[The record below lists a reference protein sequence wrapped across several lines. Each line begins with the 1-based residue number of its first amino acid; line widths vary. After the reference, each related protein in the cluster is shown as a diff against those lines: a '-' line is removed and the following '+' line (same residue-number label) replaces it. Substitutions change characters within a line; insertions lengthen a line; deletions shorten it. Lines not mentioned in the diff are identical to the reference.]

1 LVIAVPAAA
10 LKPPA
15 LPLAAP
21 LQGTLKISRI
31 RPKARGARLI
41 RWGAANFL
49 CFLWGDVIIFPD
61 KTPRRAAPD
70 KAWKPKGGTA
80 GRDLDTMGILP
91 FLFLLLLTGA
101 WGYQLLALVSL
112 WRFFA
117 AAAAPLPRPEGV
129 GITVFKPLKGLEA
142 TTRECL
148 ESFLTQDWRPCQVL
162 FGVRDQDDPVVPL
175 LRELQ
180 RTHAGPE
187 IEIVFCPQLLGLN
200 PKISSLRQLEERA
213 RYDLLVI
220 ADADVKV
227 GPDFLSRVAAA
238 FKDPEVGLVSCPYRS
253 GPAQTLGAQL
263 EALTIAADFIPSV
276 ATAHYVE
283 GIRFALG
290 AAMALTRRALLAS
303 GGFAPLADYLADDFQ
318 LGRRVAAAGLQVR
331 LLPYVVETQTPM
343 MSFKDYLAHQLRWA
357 RTYRVC
363 RPKGY
368 LAYGITHAL
377 VFSLALGGVT
387 GAPLWVLA
395 LILATMAL
403 RMTLAVCSE
412 RFCLLGHLPG
422 NSFWLLPL
430 KDLLSFALW
439 ALSFLGSRVTW
450 GHRSYLVNREGK
462 LLKI

>member
-1 LVIAVPAAA
+1 
-10 LKPPA
+10 
-15 LPLAAP
+15 
-21 LQGTLKISRI
+21 
-31 RPKARGARLI
+31 
-41 RWGAANFL
+41 
-49 CFLWGDVIIFPD
+49 
-61 KTPRRAAPD
+61 
-70 KAWKPKGGTA
+70 
-80 GRDLDTMGILP
+80 
-91 FLFLLLLTGA
+91 
-101 WGYQLLALVSL
+101 
-112 WRFFA
+112 
-117 AAAAPLPRPEGV
+117 
-129 GITVFKPLKGLEA
+129 
-142 TTRECL
+142 
-148 ESFLTQDWRPCQVL
+148 
-162 FGVRDQDDPVVPL
+162 
-175 LRELQ
+175 
-180 RTHAGPE
+180 
-187 IEIVFCPQLLGLN
+187 LLGLN
-200 PKISSLRQLEERA
+200 PKISSLRQMEERA
-213 RYDLLVI
+213 RYDLMVI

-318 LGRRVAAAGLQVR
+318 LGRRVATAGLQVR
-331 LLPYVVETQTPM
+331 LLSYVVETQTPM